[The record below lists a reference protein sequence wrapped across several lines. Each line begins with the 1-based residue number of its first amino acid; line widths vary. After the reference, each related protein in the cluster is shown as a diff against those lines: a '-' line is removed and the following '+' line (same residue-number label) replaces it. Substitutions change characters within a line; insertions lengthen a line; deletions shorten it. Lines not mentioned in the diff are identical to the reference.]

1 MDGRMVYTIRRC
13 MLIYMD
19 LKQVREHLRLVMKV
33 IGSLVAGGTDTLKSG
48 THIDPNI
55 HCDTRVND
63 KNETVFTYMIHLYID
78 RDEKN
83 DTLFVTFSDSRVKG
97 DSGEEGGHVSYQK
110 PERALT
116 IFWR

>member
-1 MDGRMVYTIRRC
+1 
-13 MLIYMD
+13 
-19 LKQVREHLRLVMKV
+19 
-33 IGSLVAGGTDTLKSG
+33 
-48 THIDPNI
+48 
-55 HCDTRVND
+55 
-63 KNETVFTYMIHLYID
+63 MIHLYID
-78 RDEKN
+78 REEKN